1 MIPFIFLIIIA
12 VLIML
17 IMSFILKNYPI
28 GMLSAMAMVI
38 IGVYILSFGI
48 EDINNFLTMTLGI
61 IMTCIGL
68 YIFINGTIEEY
79 EEML

>member
-68 YIFINGTIEEY
+68 YIFINGTIE
-79 EEML
+79 